1 MVDSLSKFVRGVL
14 LFFNVIRVCG
24 AAVLITTNELA
35 KGSRPYE
42 NSFTLSAESA
52 MDV

>member
-1 MVDSLSKFVRGVL
+1 MVDSLSKFVRGV